1 MMSGFGVALSEGYD
15 VEGDNGRQVLLIT
28 GGAGNVAGLL
38 RPRLARKDRTLRLLD
53 IAPVDD
59 LGPCEEVVTAS
70 ITDADAVARACA
82 GAFAVLH
89 LGALSNEAPWADIL
103 AVNVDGTRTV
113 LEAARDAGVHRV
125 ILASSNHA
133 AGFHT
138 RDEAPVAAEAPPRPD
153 TYYGFSKAAI
163 EALGSLYASR
173 YELNVACLR
182 IGTCFA
188 EPPDVRALATWLS
201 PDDAARLIEACLSAP
216 AFGFRVVWGIS
227 ANTRRWWSLE
237 EGRALGYE
245 PHDDAEA
252 FAEKLVAEHGE
263 LNPEDP
269 DYHLLGGTFCLQ
281 PLGEWRH

>member
-1 MMSGFGVALSEGYD
+1 MDRHGGRPRPDRHREPNDLRLELVDDPAEDGLGGPERSPLIAAPGKMKPPTRAGAALWMMSGFGVALFEEFD

-53 IAPVDD
+53 IAAVDD
-59 LGPCEEVVTAS
+59 LGPGEEVVTAS

-82 GAFAVLH
+82 GASAVLH

-113 LEAARDAGVHRV
+113 LEAARGAGVHRV

-188 EPPDVRALATWLS
+188 YGHWPRGSRPTTPPV
-201 PDDAARLIEACLSAP
+201 
-216 AFGFRVVWGIS
+216 
-227 ANTRRWWSLE
+227 
-237 EGRALGYE
+237 
-245 PHDDAEA
+245 
-252 FAEKLVAEHGE
+252 
-263 LNPEDP
+263 
-269 DYHLLGGTFCLQ
+269 
-281 PLGEWRH
+281 